1 MAKQIWIEC
10 AACQFREPLKHVRPL
25 AACPACGG
33 EWLDVTY
40 DYDSLRERWPQ
51 PCTSGPEQPAIEAV
65 GRGPSAGYAGAAIPL
80 AGRAATMWRYWDLLP
95 LHDPANILTMGEGGT
110 PLLHATNLG
119 MMLGRPNIYIKDER
133 QGPTGSFKDRQ
144 ASLAISV
151 MKEQGVTEAVVAST
165 GNVAI
170 SYSAYSA
177 LAGIKMW
184 AFLTSSVPADK
195 MREVALYGSEVIKV
209 TGTYDQ
215 TKQVAADFAKRK
227 GLHLDRGIKSFA
239 AKESMKTVA
248 FEIAE
253 QLAWLADSPP
263 PSERYSRTGV
273 PSDPIFRAP
282 DWYIQSVSGGL
293 GPIGVWKGFTE
304 LHAMGLID
312 RLPKLAC
319 IQAAGCA
326 PMVDSFK
333 RGLKVAEPVTNPQT
347 LITTVATG
355 NPGLAYTYLR
365 QVILDHGGVFEA
377 VSDEDAFRAM
387 HVMAKMDGISME
399 PAAGMAFAGL
409 FQMVS
414 TGLVKPDEVVVVNC
428 SGHTFPV
435 EKYLLGDA
443 WAQSLD
449 GTRYEAGGYAGGAR
463 GYTGEEG
470 LLTSLDCLDTRV
482 QRITIIEDDPDARRL
497 LRRVL
502 QARGEYQITEAAGG
516 REGIELVR
524 QQRPD
529 LVLLDLMMP
538 EVDGFEVLETIRAD
552 VELAH
557 TRIIVVTAKT
567 LTANERRRLSG
578 QIELL
583 LQKGSF
589 LDDELLEDILT
600 TLK

>member
-1 MAKQIWIEC
+1 LPRQW
-10 AACQFREPLKHVRPL
+10 
-25 AACPACGG
+25 
-33 EWLDVTY
+33 
-40 DYDSLRERWPQ
+40 RER
-51 PCTSGPEQPAIEAV
+51 I
-65 GRGPSAGYAGAAIPL
+65 AARPFSL
-80 AGRAATMWRYWDLLP
+80 WRYWDLLP
-95 LHDPANILTMGEGGT
+95 LHDEANILTMGEGGT

-119 MMLGRPNIYIKDER
+119 MMLGRSHIYIKDER

-151 MKEQGVTEAVVAST
+151 MKERGITEAVVAST

-177 LAGIKMW
+177 LAGIKLW

-195 MREVALYGSEVIKV
+195 MREVALYGSEVVKV

-215 TKQVAADFAKRK
+215 TKKVAAGFAERK
-227 GLHLDRGIKSFA
+227 GLHLDRGLKSFA

-253 QLAWLADSPP
+253 QLGWRLEGGGSAHGARSIYPPVHDSHLPL
-263 PSERYSRTGV
+263 
-273 PSDPIFRAP
+273 FRAP
-282 DWYIQSVSGGL
+282 DWYVQAVAGGL
-293 GPIGVWKGFTE
+293 GPIGVWKGFRE
-304 LHAMGLID
+304 LHEMGLVD

-326 PMVDSFK
+326 PMVNSFEK
-333 RGLKVAEPVTNPQT
+333 GLEVAEPVRNPQT

-355 NPGLAYTYLR
+355 DPGMAYTFLR
-365 QVILDHGGVFEA
+365 KVILDHGGVFEA
-377 VSDEDAFRAM
+377 VADDEAFRAM

-399 PAAGMAFAGL
+399 PAAGLAFAGL
-409 FQMVS
+409 FKMVS
-414 TGLVKPDEVVVVNC
+414 AGIVKPQDVVVVNC

-435 EKYLLGDA
+435 EKHLLGDA
-443 WAQSLD
+443 WARSLD
-449 GTRYEAGGYAGGAR
+449 ASEGERAGL
-463 GYTGEEG
+463 TEEG
-470 LLTSLDCLDTRV
+470 LLTSLDRLDTRV
-482 QRITIIEDDPDARRL
+482 QRIAIIEDDADARRL

-502 QARGEYQITEAAGG
+502 QARGDYQIFEAEGG
-516 REGIELVR
+516 RQGIELVR
-524 QQRPD
+524 HHKPD

-538 EVDGFEVLETIRAD
+538 DVDGFEVLETIRAD
-552 VELAH
+552 GELAE
-557 TRIIVVTAKT
+557 TRIIVITAKS
-567 LTANERRRLSG
+567 LTASERRRLSG

-589 LDDELLEDILT
+589 MDDDLLEDILE

>member
-1 MAKQIWIEC
+1 MSKQIWTEC
-10 AACQFREPLKHVRPL
+10 SACHHREPWEPYAGLSALV
-25 AACPACGG
+25 CPACGG
-33 EWLDVTY
+33 EWLDARY
-40 DYDSLRERWPQ
+40 DYESLQ
-51 PCTSGPEQPAIEAV
+51 ASGRLPFLAPFHAPLPA
-65 GRGPSAGYAGAAIPL
+65 PL
-80 AGRAATMWRYWDLLP
+80 AAPRPTMWRYWDLLP
-95 LHDPANILTMGEGGT
+95 LHNPDNITSMGEGGT

-119 MMLGRPNIYIKDER
+119 MMLGRSQIYIKDER

-177 LAGIKMW
+177 LAGIKLW

-253 QLAWLADSPP
+253 QLGWLLGADPAQAGSDLPR
-263 PSERYSRTGV
+263 EQGV
-273 PSDPIFRAP
+273 PPRSDGSHLPPLRVP
-282 DWYIQSVSGGL
+282 DWYVQAISGGL
-293 GPIGVWKGFTE
+293 GPVGVWKGFKE
-304 LHAMGLID
+304 LHDMGLVD

-319 IQAAGCA
+319 IQAEGCA
-326 PMVDSFK
+326 PMVNSFRK
-333 RGLKVAEPVTNPQT
+333 GLAFAEPVRNPRT

-355 NPGLAYTYLR
+355 YPGLAYTYLR
-365 QVILDHGGVFEA
+365 QVLLDHGGIFEA
-377 VSDEDAFRAM
+377 VSDDEAFRAM
-387 HVMAKMDGISME
+387 HVMAKMDGVSME
-399 PAAGMAFAGL
+399 PAAGLAFAGL
-409 FQMVS
+409 FKMIS
-414 TGLVKPDEVVVVNC
+414 AGIVKPEDLVVVNC

-435 EKYLLGDA
+435 EKHLLGDA
-443 WAQSLD
+443 WARSLD
-449 GTRYEAGGYAGGAR
+449 VGEAERDGF
-463 GYTGEEG
+463 TEEG
-470 LLTSLDCLDTRV
+470 LLASLDSLDTRV
-482 QRITIIEDDPDARRL
+482 QRIAIIEDDPDARRL

-502 QARGEYQITEAAGG
+502 QARGEYQIFEAEGG
-516 REGIELVR
+516 LDGIELVR
-524 QQRPD
+524 QHRPD

-538 EVDGFEVLETIRAD
+538 EVDGFEVLEAIRAD
-552 VELAH
+552 QDLGD
-557 TRIIVVTAKT
+557 TRIIVITAKT

-589 LDDELLEDILT
+589 LDDDLLEDILE
-600 TLK
+600 TLR

>member
-1 MAKQIWIEC
+1 MSKQIWTEC
-10 AACQFREPLKHVRPL
+10 PTCQFRELLRRPL
-25 AACPACGG
+25 LTCPACGG
-33 EWLDVTY
+33 EWLDASY
-40 DYDSLRERWPQ
+40 DYASLQKRWPDL
-51 PCTSGPEQPAIEAV
+51 I
-65 GRGPSAGYAGAAIPL
+65 
-80 AGRAATMWRYWDLLP
+80 AGRPFSMWRYWDLLP
-95 LHDPANILTMGEGGT
+95 LTDPAHILTMGEGGT

-119 MMLGRPNIYIKDER
+119 MMLGRPHIYMKDER

-253 QLAWLADSPP
+253 QLGWVLSTQRSEQGAQPVYPP
-263 PSERYSRTGV
+263 IC
-273 PSDPIFRAP
+273 DPQTPVFRAP
-282 DWYIQSVSGGL
+282 DWYFQAVSGGL
-293 GPIGVWKGFTE
+293 GPVGVWKGFKE
-304 LHAMGLID
+304 LYDIGLID

-326 PMVDSFK
+326 PMVHSFRK
-333 RGLKVAEPVTNPQT
+333 GLEVAEPVTRPQT

-355 NPGLAYTYLR
+355 YPGLAYSYLR
-365 QVILDHGGVFEA
+365 RVILDHGGAFEA
-377 VSDEDAFRAM
+377 VSDDEAFRAM

-399 PAAGMAFAGL
+399 PAAGLAFAGL
-409 FQMVS
+409 FKMVS
-414 TGLVKPDEVVVVNC
+414 AGTVKPDDVVVVNC

-435 EKYLLGDA
+435 EKHLLGDT

-449 GTRYEAGGYAGGAR
+449 VSESERMGLT
-463 GYTGEEG
+463 EEG
-470 LLTSLDCLDTRV
+470 LLTSLDHLDTRV
-482 QRITIIEDDPDARRL
+482 QRIAIIEDDPDARRL

-502 QARGEYQITEAAGG
+502 QARGEYQILEAEGG
-516 REGIELVR
+516 QQGLELVR
-524 QQRPD
+524 QHRPD

-538 EVDGFEVLETIRAD
+538 DVDGFEVLETLRTDA
-552 VELAH
+552 ELAD
-557 TRIIVVTAKT
+557 TRVIIITAKT

-589 LDDELLEDILT
+589 LDDDLLEDILAA
-600 TLK
+600 LR